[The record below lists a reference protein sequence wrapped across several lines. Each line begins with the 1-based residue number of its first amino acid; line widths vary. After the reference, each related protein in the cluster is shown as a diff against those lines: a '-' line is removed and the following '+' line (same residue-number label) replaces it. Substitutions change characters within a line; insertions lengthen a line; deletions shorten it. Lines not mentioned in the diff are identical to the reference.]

1 MKDYWIITER
11 GNEASLLNNGFSL
24 SSSFLE
30 DSGNKL
36 HIYLAKKKI
45 FPFYDSEEP
54 DDFDIYIKN
63 FDINKYNQ
71 LSLLMSL
78 VIPIEEALKELT

>member
-1 MKDYWIITER
+1 MKEYWVITER

-24 SSSFLE
+24 SSSFLG
-30 DSGNKL
+30 DPGNKL

-63 FDINKYNQ
+63 FDITKYNQ
-71 LSLLMSL
+71 LVLLISLGM
-78 VIPIEEALKELT
+78 PIEEALKEIA

>member
-1 MKDYWIITER
+1 MTKYWIITER
-11 GNEASLLNNGFSL
+11 GNEGSLLNNGFSL
-24 SSSFLE
+24 SSNSLE
-30 DSGNKL
+30 DSENKL

-78 VIPIEEALKELT
+78 GIPIEEALKEI

>member
-1 MKDYWIITER
+1 MKEYWVITER
-11 GNEASLLNNGFSL
+11 GNEGSLLNNGFSL

-30 DSGNKL
+30 GSGNKL

-63 FDINKYNQ
+63 FDINNYNK
-71 LSLLMSL
+71 LSLLISL
-78 VIPIEEALKELT
+78 GIPIEEALKEIE